1 MWELT
6 SNPLIIL
13 WSPGGWQ
20 EMIIV
25 LAIVLLLFGAKRL
38 PDLARGLDESIRNF
52 KAGML
57 KAGMSR
63 EQRQQSS
70 DSRLYMFIVLVC
82 IAAAIILSVLSLDDF
97 SDTQKLVLSVV
108 LLCWIGVGYW
118 SFGRTSRKGDGQ

>member
-1 MWELT
+1 MWEPT

-13 WSPGGWQ
+13 WSPGGG
-20 EMIIV
+20 ELIII

-38 PDLARGLDESIRNF
+38 PDLARGMGESIRNF

-57 KAGMSR
+57 MNRMSR

-70 DSRLYMFIVLVC
+70 DSRLWQFIILAWL
-82 IAAAIILSVLSLDDF
+82 AAAISFLVLSLDDF
-97 SDTQKLVLSVV
+97 SDTQKLVLTIV

-118 SFGRTSRKGDGQ
+118 SFGRTSRKGDDQ

>member
-6 SNPLIIL
+6 INPLIIL
-13 WSPGGWQ
+13 WSPGGR
-20 EMIIV
+20 EMIIG

-38 PDLARGLDESIRNF
+38 PDIARGLDESIRNF
-52 KAGML
+52 KAGIQ
-57 KAGMSR
+57 KDWAPR
-63 EQRQQSS
+63 EQRKQSS
-70 DSRLYMFIVLVC
+70 DSRIYWFIILVC

-97 SDTQKLVLSVV
+97 TDKQKLVLTIV